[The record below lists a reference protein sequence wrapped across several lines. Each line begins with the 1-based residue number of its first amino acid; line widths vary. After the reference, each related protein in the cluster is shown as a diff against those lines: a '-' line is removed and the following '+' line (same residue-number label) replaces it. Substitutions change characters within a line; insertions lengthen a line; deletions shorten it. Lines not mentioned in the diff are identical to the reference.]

1 MPIPP
6 LDGSRVI
13 MGLMPQGL
21 ASRYAVFE
29 PYGFIIVIA
38 FIGLGVFN
46 ILIEPVVRP
55 MLAWLLI

>member
-1 MPIPP
+1 
-6 LDGSRVI
+6 